1 MLHKSQIVLP
11 NINNSEKD
19 MVYCFK
25 NLLCQKVLNI
35 QVGFPSKTLQYNI
48 PLVEESGMS
57 MVDTFESFTKND
69 IRWLLKMSSNAFCV
83 VEPMPIRPVKEY
95 LDVLISPITRMFS
108 ESVSL
113 VVFLRSTK
121 ATLVKPLRKTQFRMR
136 YSKQLQV
143 CFKY

>member
-35 QVGFPSKTLQYNI
+35 QVGFPSKLLPYDI

-57 MVDTFESFTKND
+57 MMDTFEHFTKSD
-69 IRWLLKMSSNAFCV
+69 IRWLLKMSSNAFCAI
-83 VEPMPIRPVKEY
+83 EPMPIRLVKEC
-95 LDVLISPITRMFS
+95 LGVMISPITKIVN
-108 ESVSL
+108 E
-113 VVFLRSTK
+113 
-121 ATLVKPLRKTQFRMR
+121 
-136 YSKQLQV
+136 
-143 CFKY
+143 